1 MTRPTSNREKQGSP
15 DGLVVRGRPPFAM
28 TPTSLLRNPS
38 ISSHAVRLWSVL
50 ASYTYGDQATDRPTR
65 SQLAS
70 DVGWKS
76 IRSVDT
82 YLAELQRTGY
92 LTVEHQWRGD
102 RGQSRSLYILEW
114 EPREPAVATADR
126 PGEKPISAGHTPA
139 QNPAR
144 GVADPA
150 KPIVDNPVSAGQT
163 RAQDSAR
170 GVNGG
175 GTPGQDSA
183 RAPVQDP
190 APLGKERTT
199 KKEQPP
205 AGPLPGSGEPDG
217 PRSTSMA
224 TNTPDPA
231 SELARVIRQN
241 LPDRLR
247 LQLAN
252 STITPRAEA
261 LARAGWTEATLAP
274 AITHRNWAGAG
285 AGAVIA
291 WLNDLAT
298 TPPPRP
304 AAKQEDSRS
313 ATLRLR
319 AQHAT
324 ERLAAAAPESP
335 SRRQARELLAA
346 INSRA
351 RTPRRGGEL

>member
-1 MTRPTSNREKQGSP
+1 MPCGCGRPWRPTP
-15 DGLVVRGRPPFAM
+15 
-28 TPTSLLRNPS
+28 
-38 ISSHAVRLWSVL
+38 
-50 ASYTYGDQATDRPTR
+50 YGDQATDRPSR

-114 EPREPAVATADR
+114 EPRESTAPDSEV
-126 PGEKPISAGHTPA
+126 PVDDAISAGQTPA

-144 GVADPA
+144 GVTDPDSA
-150 KPIVDNPVSAGQT
+150 IVDNSVSAGQT

-170 GVNGG
+170 GVVDG
-175 GTPGQDSA
+175 GTPVQDSA
-183 RAPVQDP
+183 RAPVQDS
-190 APLGKERTT
+190 APLGIRRTT

-205 AGPLPGSGEPDG
+205 AGPLAGLGEPDG
-217 PRSTSMA
+217 PRLSPT
-224 TNTPDPA
+224 TPSSPEPA
-231 SELARVIRQN
+231 NGLTRAIRQN

-247 LQLAN
+247 LRLAN

-261 LARAGWTEATLAP
+261 LARAGWTEVALSS
-274 AITHRNWAGAG
+274 AITHRTWTGAG
-285 AGAVIA
+285 AGAVIT
-291 WLNDLAT
+291 WLTDLAASA
-298 TPPPRP
+298 PPRQP
-304 AAKQEDSRS
+304 AQPEDSRS

-319 AQHAT
+319 AQQAA
-324 ERLAAAAPESP
+324 ERLESAALESP
-335 SRRQARELLAA
+335 ARQQARELAAA

-351 RTPRRGGEL
+351 RTGQHRR